1 LRGKKKINEDRK
13 MVVILIWSGQD
24 PVPEDTF
31 EDEYRDLCTKL
42 FDEIEEKK
50 HHYKRLEEAAKNR
63 YRDELEARRTRDHY
77 KLLTEEE
84 WEASRSERVNS
95 W

>member
-1 LRGKKKINEDRK
+1 MLNP
-13 MVVILIWSGQD
+13 L
-24 PVPEDTF
+24 
-31 EDEYRDLCTKL
+31 
-42 FDEIEEKK
+42 EKK

>member
-1 LRGKKKINEDRK
+1 
-13 MVVILIWSGQD
+13 MVFLLYFFIAWCTKL
-24 PVPEDTF
+24 VPEDTF
-31 EDEYRDLCTKL
+31 DDEYHELCTKL

-63 YRDELEARRTRDHY
+63 YRDELESRRTRDHY

-84 WEASRSERVNS
+84 WEASRADRVNS